1 MHRQG
6 GIQSLGVEYSRMGV
20 HLILKFLGSVEYL
33 VDLKQD
39 L

>member
-1 MHRQG
+1 MVMF
-6 GIQSLGVEYSRMGV
+6 ISLGVEYIRMGF
-20 HLILKFLGSVEYL
+20 HLILKSLGSVEYL